1 MSEAQ
6 HINDDL
12 LVKYLLE
19 ETSVDETGMVEQW
32 LQQDPANRKY
42 FDELTSAWEKS
53 LDLEASSTV
62 PADAA
67 WQRFQERI
75 LREERTPVVQL
86 RSGRSWWRIA
96 ALFIVMAG
104 VAFLGYKML
113 SNRIAPEQLALNSRD
128 AVLTDTLP
136 DGSVITL
143 NKNSSLV
150 YPESFKGSQRSV
162 LLQGEAFFNVK
173 PDTKK
178 PFEVKVNDVRVL
190 VLGTSFNIK
199 SVNGRT
205 EVIVETGLVRV
216 IRGAQS
222 VDLRPNEKVVIS
234 KQDSA
239 MIPAREEEQLY
250 NHYRSREF
258 VCDNTPLWKLVAVL
272 NEAYDVNITIERS
285 ELKNLPLD
293 VTFSNE
299 SIDVILNIIRETF
312 NSYNI
317 QVVRQD
323 NHIILR

>member
-19 ETSVDETGMVEQW
+19 ETSAEETEMVEQW

-42 FDELTSAWEKS
+42 FDELISAWEKS
-53 LDLEASSTV
+53 RELEASSSV

-75 LREERTPVVQL
+75 LIEEKTPVVQL
-86 RSGRSWWRIA
+86 RSSRTWWRIA

-104 VAFLGYKML
+104 LAFLAYQMMTFE
-113 SNRIAPEQLALNSRD
+113 NEPVQLALNSGN
-128 AVLTDTLP
+128 AVLNDTLP

-150 YPESFKGSQRSV
+150 YPESFKGNQRPV
-162 LLQGEAFFNVK
+162 KLQGEAFFNVK
-173 PDTKK
+173 PDPKK
-178 PFEVKVNDVRVL
+178 PFEVMVNDVRVV

-199 SVNGRT
+199 SVNGVT

-216 IRGAQS
+216 IRGEQS
-222 VDLRPNEKVVIS
+222 VELHPKEKLIVNPR
-234 KQDSA
+234 DSA
-239 MIPAREEEQLY
+239 LIPAIEEEQLY

-258 VCDNTPLWKLVAVL
+258 VCDNTPLWKLVTVL
-272 NEAYDVNITIERS
+272 NEAYDVNITIERN

-299 SIDVILNIIRETF
+299 SIDVILDIIRETF

-317 QVVRQD
+317 QVVRRD

>member
-150 YPESFKGSQRSV
+150 YPESFKGRQRSV

>member
-19 ETSVDETGMVEQW
+19 ETSVDESGMVEQW

-42 FDELTSAWEKS
+42 FDELISTWEKS
-53 LDLEASSTV
+53 RELSSSSSITT
-62 PADAA
+62 DAA
-67 WQRFQERI
+67 WHRFQQKI
-75 LREERTPVVQL
+75 STPVVQINK
-86 RSGRSWWRIA
+86 GRSWWRIA

-104 VAFLGYKML
+104 LAFLAYQMMTFE
-113 SNRIAPEQLALNSRD
+113 NEPAQLAVNSGN
-128 AVLTDTLP
+128 AVLNDTLP

-150 YPESFKGSQRSV
+150 YPESFKGNQRPV
-162 LLQGEAFFNVK
+162 KLQGEAFFNVK
-173 PDTKK
+173 PDPEK
-178 PFEVKVNDVRVL
+178 PFEVMVNDVRVV

-199 SVNGRT
+199 SVNGVT

-222 VDLRPNEKVVIS
+222 VELHPKEKLIVS
-234 KQDSA
+234 PRDSA
-239 MIPAREEEQLY
+239 LVPAIEEEQLY

-258 VCDNTPLWKLVAVL
+258 VCDNTPLWKLVTVL
-272 NEAYDVNITIERS
+272 NEAYDVNITIERN
-285 ELKNLPLD
+285 ELRNLPLD

-299 SIDVILNIIRETF
+299 SIDVILDIIRETF

-317 QVVRQD
+317 QVVRRD